1 MSDTTLSSKDKAVTE
16 TNPRIDASSREKLIT
31 ARVGLLLRAGFFGNL
46 ATRLKLVNADVWCPT
61 AATDGR
67 TFWYNSEFIN
77 RLSLKECEFL
87 FGHEVLHVVYDHL
100 GRRGDRDP
108 VLSNI
113 AADYCVNSDLI
124 DHNIGQKITTV
135 PILYDRKYRGMSFEE
150 VYDDLYKNAKKIDLQ
165 KLMQQMLD
173 EHLDDEG
180 DDEQDGDGDQDG
192 DKTEGPNG
200 RPRLSKAE
208 GKALRDEIKEAILQ
222 AAQACGA
229 GDLPAGV
236 QRLIKD
242 MTESVIDWRELL
254 LQQIQS
260 TIKNDFSWIR
270 PNRRSWH
277 MDAVLPGMKPGETVD
292 LCVAIDTSG
301 SIGEEELK
309 IFLSEIK
316 GIMES
321 YDDYK
326 ISVWSFDTEVYNLQE
341 FTQDNMSDIMEYEPK
356 GGGGTDFTANWRF
369 MKDEQIEPKK
379 LIVFTD
385 GMPFGEWGDEDYCD
399 TVWIIKGNPGVE
411 PPFGIWAH
419 YEDAVKG

>member
-46 ATRLKLVNADVWCPT
+46 ATRLKLVNADKWCPT

-173 EHLDDEG
+173 EHLEDEG
-180 DDEQDGDGDQDG
+180 DEEQDGDGDQDG
-192 DKTEGPNG
+192 DKVQGENG

-326 ISVWSFDTEVYNLQE
+326 ISVWSFDTDVYNMQE